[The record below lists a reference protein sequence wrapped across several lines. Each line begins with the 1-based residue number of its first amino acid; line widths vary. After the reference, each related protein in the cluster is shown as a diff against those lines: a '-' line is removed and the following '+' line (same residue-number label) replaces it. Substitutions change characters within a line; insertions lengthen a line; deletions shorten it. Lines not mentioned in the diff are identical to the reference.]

1 MEWLKNEEPLSSEG
15 VVDTRGDH
23 NLIISEAR
31 LSDSGNYTCV
41 ASNIVAKRRSATATV
56 VVYGKVSDS
65 RYAIYVVIFYKEM
78 CLELD
83 SASVKK
89 AWQLELLKLNR

>member
-15 VVDTRGDH
+15 VVETRGDH

-41 ASNIVAKRRSATATV
+41 ANNIVAKRRSATATV

-65 RYAIYVVIFYKEM
+65 RYAI
-78 CLELD
+78 
-83 SASVKK
+83 
-89 AWQLELLKLNR
+89 